1 MLSGP
6 SWDEIPS
13 GLQFGSKTLSDSDY
27 RIATKVGILPS
38 MKCLA
43 LGLCSILLLGSS
55 LAPLAVAQPRLGR
68 PNVLLIVSD
77 DQGFG
82 DFSSMG
88 HPLLKT
94 PHLDRLRGQSLW
106 MRNFYASPLCAP
118 TRAQLMTGR
127 HQFRTGVWDTWA
139 SRSNLAAD
147 ELTLADHF
155 NGAGYRTGIFGK
167 WHLGENFPFRPQER
181 GFGTTLVW
189 NNFDRMRPTFS
200 RTGTTTESFD
210 RFVDDVNV
218 DHAIRFMRESAE
230 PFFLYLPLW
239 MPHTH
244 WQTEVPDAYL
254 EPLKANPNLT
264 EQEKRILGMIGNLD
278 HNVGRVL
285 EALDK
290 TGLAEN
296 TLVIFMSDNGL
307 VSRQSAIGRYNAGL
321 RGQKTEVYE
330 GGIRVPFFVRWPQGI
345 PSGVTEERGSVMDLV
360 PTLVELIGP
369 LDANAAKRMD
379 GVSLLPLWQGRV
391 AALADRYIIQ
401 QQQPQRSGLTPQPF
415 ENAAVVGRRYKL
427 VSPVASAPPELYDL
441 SVDEGERTNL
451 AASRPEVVREL
462 TAAYDAWYQDVTA
475 SRGFD
480 PNPAIIGSEAS
491 SVFRESMI
499 QVQEKTGLLLTVA
512 NGGRYEADLVL
523 IQSDLFAADAEIGLT
538 DGKNVWRQTVIAGES
553 SVKLLLDL
561 PAGQVRLFAWN
572 RGKLARSG
580 YVPWGDD
587 PGFRQIVI
595 KGPLP

>member
-1 MLSGP
+1 M
-6 SWDEIPS
+6 
-13 GLQFGSKTLSDSDY
+13 
-27 RIATKVGILPS
+27 RHIAVRVFSL
-38 MKCLA
+38 
-43 LGLCSILLLGSS
+43 LLLGAVS
-55 LAPLAVAQPRLGR
+55 LLCAASAQPGPGR
-68 PNVLLIVSD
+68 PNVLLIISD

-94 PHLDRLRGQSLW
+94 PHLDHLKGQSLW

-147 ELTLADHF
+147 EQTLADHF
-155 NGAGYRTGIFGK
+155 KASGYRTGIFGK
-167 WHLGENFPFRPQER
+167 WHLGENFPFRPQDR
-181 GFGTTLVW
+181 GFEETLIW
-189 NNFDRMRPTFS
+189 NNFDRMKPTFS
-200 RTGTTTESFD
+200 RTGQTTEVFD
-210 RFVDDVNV
+210 RFVDDVNIDQAV
-218 DHAIRFMRESAE
+218 RFMREGVE

-244 WQTEVPDAYL
+244 WQTEVPSTYL
-254 EPLKANPNLT
+254 EPFKANPNLT
-264 EQEKRILGMIGNLD
+264 EQEKRIFGMIGNLD
-278 HNVGRVL
+278 ANVGRVL
-285 EALDK
+285 EALDQS
-290 TGLAEN
+290 GLADN
-296 TLVIFMSDNGL
+296 TIVIFMSDNGL
-307 VSRQSAIGRYNAGL
+307 VSRQSSVGRYNAGL
-321 RGQKTEVYE
+321 RGQKTQIYE
-330 GGIRVPFFVRWPQGI
+330 GGIRVPFFVRWPQRI
-345 PSGVTEERGSVMDLV
+345 SSGVTEERGSVMDLV
-360 PTLVELIGP
+360 PTLVDLLGRS
-369 LDANAAKRMD
+369 AAVADKRLD

-391 AALADRYIIQ
+391 SALADRHIIQ

-451 AASRPEVVREL
+451 AASHPEVVREL

-512 NGGRYEADLVL
+512 NAGRYEAELVL
-523 IQSDLFAADAEIGLT
+523 IQSELYTQDAEIGLT
-538 DGKNVWRQTVIAGES
+538 DGKKVWKQTVNGGENA
-553 SVKLLLDL
+553 VKLLLDL